1 MRLSEEE
8 IRKITLSA
16 IQELGDSANPDAVKN
31 VVAKAVD
38 KMSATLESNQSLAE
52 DSGRIILTSFGANHP
67 GIVAAITAELS
78 NNRCNILD
86 ISQKILNEYYTM
98 IMVIDIS
105 DTTCSF
111 SDLQT
116 KMNSVAGQIGCK
128 VYLQHENV
136 FKSMHRI

>member
-16 IQELGDSANPDAVKN
+16 IQELGDSASPEAVKN

-38 KMSATLESNQSLAE
+38 KMDTAMDSANAES
-52 DSGRIILTSFGANHP
+52 DSGKIILTSFGANNP

-78 NNRCNILD
+78 STNCNILD
-86 ISQKILNEYYTM
+86 ISQKILSEYYTM

-105 DTTCSF
+105 ETNCSF
-111 SDLQT
+111 RDLQD
-116 KMNSVAGQIGCK
+116 KMTAVADRLGIK
-128 VYLQHENV
+128 VYLQHENI

>member
-16 IQELGDSANPDAVKN
+16 IQELGDSASPEAVKN

-38 KMSATLESNQSLAE
+38 KMGPALESAQNVDA
-52 DSGRIILTSFGANHP
+52 DSGKIILTSFGANYP
-67 GIVAAITAELS
+67 GIVAGITTELS
-78 NNRCNILD
+78 GTKCNILD
-86 ISQKILNEYYTM
+86 ISQKILSEYYTM

-105 DTTCSF
+105 ETNCSF
-111 SDLQT
+111 KELQD
-116 KMNSVAGQIGCK
+116 KMNSVADRLGIK
-128 VYLQHENV
+128 VYLQHENI

>member
-16 IQELGDSANPDAVKN
+16 IQELGDSANPEAVKN

-38 KMSATLESNQSLAE
+38 KMGAAVESNQNTMQ
-52 DSGRIILTSFGANHP
+52 DSGRIILTSFGANYP
-67 GIVAAITAELS
+67 GIVAGITAELS
-78 NNRCNILD
+78 GNKCNILD

-98 IMVIDIS
+98 IMVIDIT
-105 DTTCSF
+105 DTPCSF
-111 SDLQT
+111 TDLQA
-116 KMNSVAGQIGCK
+116 KMNSVAGQLGCK